1 MKISTLALLTMSVY
15 LAACATKVRI
25 PDIAL
30 DAPVFAKAEPEPIS
44 KFETSVITVPEPL
57 PLPGQLKPLPQKA
70 ERDKSSTAPDKPPED
85 RIADA
90 NAAAKI
96 EPGKDSTIN
105 AMQVYPFTQGALY
118 QLYAAVNQVSD
129 IALEPGETL
138 LSVSSGDT
146 VRWVIGDTQSG
157 AGASHR
163 THILVKPIAANL
175 ATNLVIATDRR
186 TYHLELSSTEK
197 TYIASL
203 SWTYPLSELVIR
215 KRQAE
220 ARAEARDA
228 VIDTG
233 ITLESIR
240 FRYRIDGDA
249 PWRPAQVFD
258 DGNKVYIQF
267 PSTLRQGEAPPLF
280 IAGADGKPALVN
292 YRVKGSTYIVDRL
305 FAAAEL
311 RHGEDPQ
318 RIVRITR
325 RDVQWREVWK

>member
-1 MKISTLALLTMSVY
+1 MRIATLLLLGLSVP
-15 LAACATKVRI
+15 LAACATQVRI
-25 PDIAL
+25 PEVAL
-30 DAPVFAKAEPEPIS
+30 DAPVFAKAEPEPVS
-44 KFETSVITVPEPL
+44 RFETSVVTVPEPL
-57 PLPGQLKPLPQKA
+57 PLPGQLKPLPVKPK
-70 ERDKSSTAPDKPPED
+70 RDKKSEEPEKPPKD

-90 NAAAKI
+90 NEAAKI

-157 AGASHR
+157 EGATAR
-163 THILVKPIAANL
+163 THILIKPTAADL

-186 TYHLELSSTEK
+186 TYHLELTSTEK

-220 ARAEARDA
+220 AQAVARDT

-233 ITLESIR
+233 IALDAIR
-240 FRYRIDGDA
+240 FRYRIEGEA

-311 RHGEDPQ
+311 RQGEDPQ

-325 RDVQWREVWK
+325 TDAKWREVWK

>member
-1 MKISTLALLTMSVY
+1 MRISNALLLTLSVS

-25 PDIAL
+25 PEVAL
-30 DAPVFAKAEPEPIS
+30 DALVFAKAEPEPAS

-57 PLPGQLKPLPQKA
+57 PLPGQLKPLPPKA
-70 ERDKSSTAPDKPPED
+70 ERDKGGEQTDKPPEA
-85 RIADA
+85 RVADA

-157 AGASHR
+157 AGTSGR

-186 TYHLELSSTEK
+186 TYHLELTSTEK

-220 ARAEARDA
+220 AQAEAREA

-233 ITLESIR
+233 IALDAIR
-240 FRYRIDGDA
+240 FRYRIEGDA
-249 PWRPAQVFD
+249 PWRPGQVFD

-311 RHGEDPQ
+311 RHGEAPQ
-318 RIVRITR
+318 RVVRITR
-325 RDVQWREVWK
+325 TDAKWREVWK

>member
-1 MKISTLALLTMSVY
+1 MKSSTVALLALSALV
-15 LAACATKVRI
+15 AACATKVRI
-25 PDIAL
+25 PEIAL
-30 DAPVFAKAEPEPIS
+30 DPPVFAKAEPEPPS
-44 KFETSVITVPEPL
+44 RFETSVVTVPEPL

-70 ERDKSSTAPDKPPED
+70 EIKGAGPEKPPED
-85 RIADA
+85 RVADA

-96 EPGKDSTIN
+96 VPGKDSSIN

-157 AGASHR
+157 AGASAR
-163 THILVKPIAANL
+163 THILVKPIAADL

-186 TYHLELSSTEK
+186 TYHLELTSTEK
-197 TYIASL
+197 TYIASV

-220 ARAEARDA
+220 AQAAAREAVVDTRIALDA
-228 VIDTG
+228 
-233 ITLESIR
+233 IR

-311 RHGEDPQ
+311 RQGEDPQ

-325 RDVQWREVWK
+325 RDAQWREVWK